1 MGLLMPH
8 TGTVIWMLIGFLAVF
23 FLLKKFAWKPVL
35 NALKHREESIENA
48 LRAADAAKQDME
60 RLHIDNERIIAEAK
74 QERDRIFKEA
84 RDLKETIV
92 LDAKE
97 QAISE
102 AEKLIETARS
112 NIKSEKNAAIKEIRE
127 YAVQLSVHIAE
138 KLLQEKL
145 AGDKEQKELIDKLLR
160 DIKTN

>member
-112 NIKSEKNAAIKEIRE
+112 NIKSEKKCCNKRNKGICSAIICTYCRKALTGKISR
-127 YAVQLSVHIAE
+127 
-138 KLLQEKL
+138 
-145 AGDKEQKELIDKLLR
+145 R
-160 DIKTN
+160 